1 MDKTIVVRHF
11 GVASKT
17 EDGYV
22 PHTVI
27 ELISALQDALSDIP
41 PQYRATADVD
51 ISEDPDP
58 YDGCGYDSLRV
69 TYSRPMTEREQEEY
83 ARSRRADLLSEII
96 DYERL
101 ANDRRAELASLS

>member
-22 PHTVI
+22 PHTVV

-41 PQYRATADVD
+41 PEYRATAEIDV
-51 ISEDPDP
+51 SEDPDP
-58 YDGCGYDSLRV
+58 YDSCGYDSLRI
-69 TYSRPMTEREQEEY
+69 TYSRPMTEGEHDEY

-101 ANDRRAELASLS
+101 AMDRRAELATLS